1 MVHLILYINSPPVIK
16 LTAAISYQLYLKY
29 ILNQMKLHTWYR
41 TCTSDFI
48 IVYTSFII
56 KFYMV
61 LMMVYYI

>member
-1 MVHLILYINSPPVIK
+1 MVQLTLYINSPPVIK
-16 LTAAISYQLYLKY
+16 LTAISYQLHLKH

-56 KFYMV
+56 TFYMV